1 MNHSHIK
8 WTGLAERLT
17 IQEAAGLV
25 VKETGKPL
33 DYTTSFLMDCAQQGY
48 LSADVVA
55 LSDGGNVSHISR
67 VDPSKSTVSTAELV
81 EWLNDEIED
90 AHQRAREAAAN
101 KESEKWGYAVRPA
114 DVRVRLLPWS
124 EQLDDLSGDDTISMT
139 TRSWVEYLAQEMA
152 EQQGWTGAER
162 DAKCA
167 AARDEYLH
175 LFVALANTLPFVQEL
190 TRSPWK
196 GAQLPPDWL
205 TNLHLVRAELR
216 EWAKIQAPQIARS
229 RTLATDEPSQRS
241 AETPSSAPHAE
252 NASMF
257 PAALP
262 KLSLWEIACLHTRQ
276 NAADDKPTNETRHK
290 LAEFV
295 RAALGNKLWVGL
307 PLGLGLSFLE
317 GFDLGAS
324 RPSGDIK
331 WRDLDSVTVSRAD
344 WMRYEA
350 GRPPLRK
357 WTPWARH
364 EPARFSDKET
374 TLTRYMQFDS
384 WTAAAAAMLV
394 SGLQA
399 PIVDGQLCAEIPEDG
414 AIGLDGRQKLV
425 TFPAFAAAMHVLER
439 WRAQENPPATVF
451 PFDFIVWCRANG
463 IDTAWLRSIENAP
476 QWRKEFADAWLRQ
489 QKAREQ
495 LPPTVIEEAIGKYGN
510 LLKALFSP
518 ADVQVGPLSQTVAAE
533 PMGAAASPDRAND
546 SPAEA
551 DPASGAKSSVAW
563 RIAVEKQLGKL
574 AAAHDGK
581 YPGHRVALNWFKNN
595 DAEAAFVPDNKD
607 DEFTWVKAD
616 GKRITSSFKTFQNG
630 VKIILKSK
638 QIPD

>member
-48 LSADVVA
+48 LSANVVP

-67 VDPSKSTVSTAELV
+67 VDPLKSTVSTAELV

-90 AHQRAREAAAN
+90 AHQRAREATAN
-101 KESEKWGYAVRPA
+101 KESEKWGYAVKPE

-124 EQLDDLSGDDTISMT
+124 ERLDDLSGDDTISMT
-139 TRSWVEYLAQEMA
+139 TRNWAEYLAQEMA
-152 EQQGWTGAER
+152 ELQGWTGVER
-162 DAKCA
+162 EAKCA
-167 AARDEYLH
+167 VARAEYLH
-175 LFVALANTLPFVQEL
+175 LFVPLANTLPLVQEL

-205 TNLHLVRAELR
+205 TNLHMVRADLR
-216 EWAKIQAPQIARS
+216 EWAKIHAPEIARS
-229 RTLATDEPSQRS
+229 RPLADVESSQRS
-241 AETPSSAPHAE
+241 ARTSGSALSVGS
-252 NASMF
+252 ASIF
-257 PAALP
+257 PAAIQ
-262 KLSLWEIACLHTRQ
+262 KLSLWEIACLYTRQ
-276 NAADDKPTNETRHK
+276 NATDDKPTNETRHK
-290 LAEFV
+290 LAELV

-307 PLGLGLSFLE
+307 PLDLGPSFLE
-317 GFDLGAS
+317 GFDLNAS
-324 RPSGDIK
+324 WPSGVIK
-331 WRDLDSVTVSRAD
+331 WRDLGLVTVSRVD
-344 WMRYEA
+344 WLRYEA
-350 GRPPLRK
+350 GRPPLRR
-357 WTPWARH
+357 WTAWARR
-364 EPARFSDKET
+364 EPVRLSGKET

-384 WTAAAAAMLV
+384 WTPAAAAMLV

-399 PIVDGQLCAEIPEDG
+399 PTVNGQLCAEIPDDG
-414 AIGLDGRQKLV
+414 EMGLDSRQKRASFL
-425 TFPAFAAAMHVLER
+425 AFAVAKGVLER
-439 WRAQENPPATVF
+439 WRAQENPPATVR
-451 PFDFIVWCRANG
+451 PFDFIVWCRENG

-489 QKAREQ
+489 QNARKHV
-495 LPPTVIEEAIGKYGN
+495 PPTVIEEAIGKYGN

-630 VKIILKSK
+630 VKEILKSK